1 MQKSTVCNMDNERV
15 VKEYPTMHYMRTPR
29 LDESAVS
36 YEILTKYVWEFRSRI
51 APWERSNIMCY

>member
-1 MQKSTVCNMDNERV
+1 MDNERV